1 MDNQRVIF
9 FENKSVHY
17 GNGLNVSLQLK
28 NNIHKHWY
36 VLDRVSVL
44 QIKLS
49 NTEKRA
55 YNIKESSSEFKNSES
70 LKVQRNGES
79 YKCPPIP
86 KITIKR
92 DFIPNPKH
100 ITNIIKVYTPTSQ
113 LVRDDDC
120 VLDVNDASAVLN
132 ELKNKSLVF
141 LTGHWNAKVGKK
153 IKQHGSD
160 NCI

>member
-9 FENKSVHY
+9 FENKSLHY

-113 LVRDDDC
+113 LVRDDVC

-153 IKQHGSD
+153 IKQHASD

>member
-113 LVRDDDC
+113 LVRDDVC

>member
-1 MDNQRVIF
+1 M
-9 FENKSVHY
+9 
-17 GNGLNVSLQLK
+17 
-28 NNIHKHWY
+28 
-36 VLDRVSVL
+36 LDRVSVL

-100 ITNIIKVYTPTSQ
+100 ITNIIKVYTPRSQ
-113 LVRDDDC
+113 LVRDDVC
-120 VLDVNDASAVLN
+120 VLESFYNDASAVLN

>member
-9 FENKSVHY
+9 FETKSLHY

-28 NNIHKHWY
+28 NNIHRHWY
-36 VLDRVSVL
+36 VR
-44 QIKLS
+44 I
-49 NTEKRA
+49 
-55 YNIKESSSEFKNSES
+55 IKESSSEFKNSES

-100 ITNIIKVYTPTSQ
+100 ITNIIKVYTPRSQ
-113 LVRDDDC
+113 LVRDDVC
-120 VLDVNDASAVLN
+120 VLESFYNDASAVLN

-153 IKQHGSD
+153 IKQHGRD